1 LLRAAAVAWG
11 PGEPLAM
18 EEVEV
23 APPRRLEVRVKLL
36 FTSICHTDLSFLK
49 GEVCMMSA
57 STCQWHDSLLD
68 PLTNLYVFVCAAGHV
83 DGLRLMLHKWTS

>member
-1 LLRAAAVAWG
+1 
-11 PGEPLAM
+11 M

-57 STCQWHDSLLD
+57 STCRWHDSLLD

>member
-1 LLRAAAVAWG
+1 
-11 PGEPLAM
+11 
-18 EEVEV
+18 
-23 APPRRLEVRVKLL
+23 VRVKLL

-68 PLTNLYVFVCAAGHV
+68 PLTNLYLFVLPAMWMGG
-83 DGLRLMLHKWTS
+83 D

>member
-1 LLRAAAVAWG
+1 MLRAAAVAWG
-11 PGEPLAM
+11 PGEPLTM

-23 APPRRLEVRVKLL
+23 APPGRLEVRVKLL

-68 PLTNLYVFVCAAGHV
+68 PLTNLYLFVLPAMWMGG
-83 DGLRLMLHKWTS
+83 D

>member
-1 LLRAAAVAWG
+1 MRDAAAVAWG

-23 APPRRLEVRVKLL
+23 APPGRLEVRVKLL

-49 GEVCMMSA
+49 GEVLTSDDCLV
-57 STCQWHDSLLD
+57 SLLQ
-68 PLTNLYVFVCAAGHV
+68 LSVT
-83 DGLRLMLHKWTS
+83 